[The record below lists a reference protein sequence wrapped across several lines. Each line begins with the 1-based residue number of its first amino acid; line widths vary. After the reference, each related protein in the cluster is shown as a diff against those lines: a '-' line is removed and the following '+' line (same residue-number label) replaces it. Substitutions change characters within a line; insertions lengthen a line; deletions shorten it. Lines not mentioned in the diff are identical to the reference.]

1 MELLEAIKWAGVV
14 GEGGAGFPTYAKL
27 NTRAEC
33 FIVNGAECE
42 PLIETDKYLM
52 RTFPEEIIAGTA
64 AVSAHLGAKRT
75 VVALKEKY
83 EAEAAALSAA
93 IEKSGADIEIVKMPA
108 FYPAGDEHTMVYY
121 VTGRS
126 IPARGIPISVGCVV
140 DNVGTMRSVHEALE
154 GRQVTDKYLSVTGA
168 VREPVM
174 LRVPV
179 GTSFRE
185 CVALAGTGLSE
196 YAVINGGPMMGLVLS
211 EKEKIDAAVV
221 TKTTGNILVLPPDHY
236 LVGRSKL
243 KMQRIRLQS
252 RSACIQ
258 CRYCTDLCP
267 RWLIG
272 QEMEPHMV
280 MRGLWMEGQIK
291 DDAEFVRAF
300 GDAMNCCSC
309 GICELYACPMNL
321 SPRRVNEY
329 FKGVLRSRGLE
340 SPVDPHPEARGSF
353 SDRLI
358 PTERLVARLG
368 LRDYYP
374 GHAERCLEYQPR
386 TVYIPFRQSIGRAA
400 EAVVAEGAAVRRGD
414 LLAKAAEGLSSNIYA
429 SIDGTVRDIS
439 VQGARI
445 VSGV

>member
-1 MELLEAIKWAGVV
+1 
-14 GEGGAGFPTYAKL
+14 
-27 NTRAEC
+27 
-33 FIVNGAECE
+33 
-42 PLIETDKYLM
+42 
-52 RTFPEEIIAGTA
+52 
-64 AVSAHLGAKRT
+64 
-75 VVALKEKY
+75 
-83 EAEAAALSAA
+83 
-93 IEKSGADIEIVKMPA
+93 
-108 FYPAGDEHTMVYY
+108 
-121 VTGRS
+121 
-126 IPARGIPISVGCVV
+126 
-140 DNVGTMRSVHEALE
+140 
-154 GRQVTDKYLSVTGA
+154 
-168 VREPVM
+168 
-174 LRVPV
+174 
-179 GTSFRE
+179 
-185 CVALAGTGLSE
+185 
-196 YAVINGGPMMGLVLS
+196 
-211 EKEKIDAAVV
+211 
-221 TKTTGNILVLPPDHY
+221 
-236 LVGRSKL
+236 
-243 KMQRIRLQS
+243 MQRIRLQS

>member
-1 MELLEAIKWAGVV
+1 M
-14 GEGGAGFPTYAKL
+14 
-27 NTRAEC
+27 
-33 FIVNGAECE
+33 
-42 PLIETDKYLM
+42 
-52 RTFPEEIIAGTA
+52 
-64 AVSAHLGAKRT
+64 
-75 VVALKEKY
+75 
-83 EAEAAALSAA
+83 
-93 IEKSGADIEIVKMPA
+93 
-108 FYPAGDEHTMVYY
+108 
-121 VTGRS
+121 
-126 IPARGIPISVGCVV
+126 
-140 DNVGTMRSVHEALE
+140 
-154 GRQVTDKYLSVTGA
+154 TDKYLSVTGD

-174 LRVPV
+174 LRVPI
-179 GTSFRE
+179 GTYFRE

-196 YAVINGGPMMGLVLS
+196 YAAVNGGPMMGLVLS

-236 LVGRSKL
+236 LVERSKL

-272 QEMEPHMV
+272 QEMEPHLV
-280 MRGLWMEGQIK
+280 MRGLWMESRIK

-340 SPVDPHPEARGSF
+340 SKVEPHPAARGSF
-353 SDRLI
+353 GDRLI

-374 GHAERCLEYQPR
+374 GHAGRCIEYRPKE
-386 TVYIPFRQSIGRAA
+386 VFIPFRQSIGRAA
-400 EAVVAEGAAVRRGD
+400 EAVAENGARVRRGD
-414 LLAKAAEGLSSNIYA
+414 LIAKAAEGLSSNIYA
-429 SIDGTVRDIS
+429 SIDGTVTDIG